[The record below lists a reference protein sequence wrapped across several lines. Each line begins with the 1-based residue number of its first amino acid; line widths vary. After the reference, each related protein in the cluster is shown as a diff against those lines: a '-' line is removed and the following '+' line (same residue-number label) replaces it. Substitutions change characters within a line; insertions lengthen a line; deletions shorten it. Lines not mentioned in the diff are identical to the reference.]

1 MQLKFPNVTNTGSEV
16 LGKCIYTD
24 FHAQT
29 QLQVALTALMHSHTL
44 HRQRRYGVNLESYI
58 PSFHLS
64 SSPFTFGHLKP
75 RSLRET
81 QFWGHLSACLVSRP
95 SHLEIEIFNGFSHF
109 RLFKTCLRDSV
120 EDLLVFWLP
129 STFTEPHHQ
138 WIFFEGSN
146 WKFYFVPFQ
155 SPYQV
160 ARGRVCAKKELWAHF
175 DPIWGIEPPNCGKFS
190 GNIFYWGN

>member
-1 MQLKFPNVTNTGSEV
+1 MQQSNIQCSWSSQMWQIQAQNSLANV
-16 LGKCIYTD
+16 Y
-24 FHAQT
+24 T

-120 EDLLVFWLP
+120 EDHHLP
-129 STFTEPHHQ
+129 SLILIINESCSWALIGSFISSHFKALIRWHEGGYVPKRSYEHILTQ
-138 WIFFEGSN
+138 FE
-146 WKFYFVPFQ
+146 
-155 SPYQV
+155 
-160 ARGRVCAKKELWAHF
+160 E
-175 DPIWGIEPPNCGKFS
+175 
-190 GNIFYWGN
+190 